1 MPDLI
6 MQGSQAERMARGQLL
21 PEADSLPSDEA
32 GYKAALCLLRGRVY
46 AAMEN
51 QARACLWYQAALQLD
66 PFCYEAFQ
74 VRLNPVVAPYRSMYM
89 SIGGIPVGHN
99 LALS

>member
-1 MPDLI
+1 MLA
-6 MQGSQAERMARGQLL
+6 QGSQAERMTRGQLG
-21 PEADSLPSDEA
+21 PESESLPSEEA
-32 GYKAALCLLRGRVY
+32 SYKAALCMLRGRVY

-74 VRLNPVVAPYRSMYM
+74 V
-89 SIGGIPVGHN
+89 
-99 LALS
+99 